1 MQHAHRSKLTKKF
14 PVNKHPL
21 RCFIIFMVKCP
32 GGVGI
37 MNILQLVLMPLVGAL
52 IGWFT
57 NWIAVKLIFRP
68 YLPVNILGYKLQG
81 VVPKRRR
88 ELARSIGEVIEKEL
102 LSADD
107 LLGFMK
113 SGEILCGIEE
123 TLSQAL
129 KVRVLDRLP
138 AFIPLSI
145 KNAISDT
152 IGDQMHRHL
161 PSLIAELADKYG
173 ERFKEQFN
181 IAEMVEE
188 KVNSFPLDRLERIIV
203 SVSSRELKHIEVL
216 GGVLGFII
224 GLIQAGIMLLM
235 SH

>member
-1 MQHAHRSKLTKKF
+1 
-14 PVNKHPL
+14 
-21 RCFIIFMVKCP
+21 
-32 GGVGI
+32 
-37 MNILQLVLMPLVGAL
+37 MNVAQLVLMPLVGAL
-52 IGWFT
+52 IGWLT

-81 VVPKRRR
+81 VVPKRRQ
-88 ELARSIGEVIEKEL
+88 ELAISIGEVIEKEL

-113 SGEILCGIEE
+113 SGDVLCGIEE

-138 AFIPLSI
+138 AFIPMSI

-152 IGDQMHRHL
+152 IAEQMHRHL
-161 PSLIAELADKYG
+161 PSLIAEMTEKYG
-173 ERFKEQFN
+173 ERFKEQFK
-181 IAEMVEE
+181 IGEMVEA
-188 KVNSFPLDRLERIIV
+188 KVNSFPLERLEQMILSI
-203 SVSSRELKHIEVL
+203 SSRELKHIEVL

-224 GLIQAGIMLLM
+224 GLLQAGIVFVLK
-235 SH
+235 

>member
-1 MQHAHRSKLTKKF
+1 
-14 PVNKHPL
+14 
-21 RCFIIFMVKCP
+21 MVKCP
-32 GGVGI
+32 GGVR
-37 MNILQLVLMPLVGAL
+37 ILNVAQLVLMPLVGAL
-52 IGWFT
+52 IGWLT

-81 VVPKRRR
+81 VVPKRRQ
-88 ELARSIGEVIEKEL
+88 ELAISIGEVIEKEL

-113 SGEILCGIEE
+113 SGDVLCGIEE

-138 AFIPLSI
+138 AFIPMSI

-152 IGDQMHRHL
+152 IAEQMHRHL
-161 PSLIAELADKYG
+161 PSLIAEMTEKYG
-173 ERFKEQFN
+173 ERFKEQFK
-181 IAEMVEE
+181 IGEMVEA
-188 KVNSFPLDRLERIIV
+188 KVNSFPLERLEQMILSI
-203 SVSSRELKHIEVL
+203 SSRELKHIEVL

-224 GLIQAGIMLLM
+224 GLLQAGIVFVLK
-235 SH
+235 

>member
-1 MQHAHRSKLTKKF
+1 LNVA
-14 PVNKHPL
+14 
-21 RCFIIFMVKCP
+21 
-32 GGVGI
+32 
-37 MNILQLVLMPLVGAL
+37 QLVLMPLVGAL
-52 IGWFT
+52 IGWLT

-81 VVPKRRR
+81 VVPKRRQ
-88 ELARSIGEVIEKEL
+88 ELAISIGEVIEKEL

-113 SGEILCGIEE
+113 SGDVLCGIEE

-138 AFIPLSI
+138 AFIPMSI

-152 IGDQMHRHL
+152 IAEQMHRHL
-161 PSLIAELADKYG
+161 PSLIAEMTEKYG
-173 ERFKEQFN
+173 ERFKEQFK
-181 IAEMVEE
+181 IGEMVEA
-188 KVNSFPLDRLERIIV
+188 KVNSFPLERLEQMILSI
-203 SVSSRELKHIEVL
+203 SSRELKHIEVL

-224 GLIQAGIMLLM
+224 GLLQAGIVFVLK
-235 SH
+235 

>member
-1 MQHAHRSKLTKKF
+1 
-14 PVNKHPL
+14 
-21 RCFIIFMVKCP
+21 
-32 GGVGI
+32 
-37 MNILQLVLMPLVGAL
+37 MNVAQLVLMPLVGAL
-52 IGWFT
+52 IGWLT

-81 VVPKRRR
+81 VVPKRRQ
-88 ELARSIGEVIEKEL
+88 ELAISIGEVIEKEL

-113 SGEILCGIEE
+113 SGEVLCGIEE

-129 KVRVLDRLP
+129 RVRVLDRLP

-152 IGDQMHRHL
+152 IAEQMHRHL
-161 PSLIAELADKYG
+161 PSLIMEMTEKYG
-173 ERFKEQFN
+173 ERFKEQFK
-181 IAEMVEE
+181 IGEMVEA
-188 KVNSFPLDRLERIIV
+188 KVNSFPLERLEQIIL
-203 SVSSRELKHIEVL
+203 SISSRELKHIEVL

-224 GLIQAGIMLLM
+224 GLVQAGIVLVLK
-235 SH
+235 